1 MLFNDIYAPEDVR
14 ALLNRSDQTTPEQ
27 VERALSAGHPSF
39 SDFLALIS
47 PAAADF
53 LEPLAARAQRITRE
67 RFGRIVRLYAPIYV
81 SNECTNRCA
90 YCGFNRGNEVHRVT
104 LTPEEVLEEA
114 RALWR
119 EGFRDILLVSG
130 EAPHKAP
137 LSQLVETAYLL
148 SRDFPSISVE
158 IYPLEREGYASLG
171 RAGVEGVTVFQ
182 ETYDPE
188 LYAKF
193 HLGGKKRDYNYRLAT
208 PDRIGAAGMRKI
220 GLGALLGLGLWRFE
234 AISLALHAL
243 YLQKTYWQTNISI
256 SFPRIREASG
266 GFTPP
271 SPVSDRE
278 MAQLAFALRV
288 LIPDVGLTLSTRETP
303 AFRDGITPIC
313 FTATSAGSKTE
324 PGGYTRPGEA
334 TEQFAIED
342 SRTPGEVAE
351 AIKAMGL
358 EPVWK
363 DWDRAFIAPEPR
375 IHQAKETERTL

>member
-1 MLFNDIYAPEDVR
+1 MLFNDTHSPEEVR
-14 ALLNRSDQTTPEQ
+14 RLVTRAMDTTPER
-27 VERALSAGHPSF
+27 VERALSATNASF

-53 LEPLAARAQRITRE
+53 LEQLAARAQRITRE

-81 SNECTNRCA
+81 SNECTNSCA
-90 YCGFNRGNEVHRVT
+90 YCGFNKGNEVRRIT
-104 LTPEEVLEEA
+104 LTPEEVFEEA
-114 RALWR
+114 RALWH

-130 EAPHKAP
+130 EAPNKAP
-137 LSQLVETAYLL
+137 LSQLVEAARML

-158 IYPLEREGYASLG
+158 IYPLETEGYVSLE

-188 LYAKF
+188 LYAKY
-193 HLGGKKRDYNYRLAT
+193 HLGGKKRDFDFRLAT

-220 GLGALLGLGLWRFE
+220 GLGALLGLGHWRFE
-234 AISLALHAL
+234 AVSLAMHAL
-243 YLQKTYWQTNISI
+243 YLQKTYWQTNVSI
-256 SFPRIREASG
+256 SFPRIRAASG
-266 GFTPP
+266 GFLPP

-278 MAQLAFALRV
+278 MAQLAFALRL
-288 LIPDVGLTLSTRETP
+288 LIPDIGLTLSTRET
-303 AFRDGITPIC
+303 AEFRDGITPIC
-313 FTATSAGSKTE
+313 FTSTSAGSKTE

-351 AIKAMGL
+351 AIRGMGL

-363 DWDRAFIAPEPR
+363 DWDRAFIAAESMESLPKD
-375 IHQAKETERTL
+375 AERMA